1 MWFLTATG
9 QFLSLS
15 FSVPS
20 NVGSV
25 SVFDRK
31 ETYIILQW
39 EKVNNSLNYT
49 YELQYWI
56 KGEPPTLISPTDSLE
71 EHNVTSLSPGTE
83 YFFTLYTVFEGVW
96 SSGYNFSNVTGESH
110 LVCRK
115 DQSLC
120 DKQNNCFWHF
130 SQILN

>member
-1 MWFLTATG
+1 MDRWIAAG
-9 QFLSLS
+9 VKFLSLS

-25 SVFDRK
+25 SVVNRE
-31 ETYIILQW
+31 ETYITLQW
-39 EKVNNSLNYT
+39 EKVNNRSDYT
-49 YELQYWI
+49 YELKYWI
-56 KGEPPTLISPTDSLE
+56 KDEPPTLQSPTDSLE

-120 DKQNNCFWHF
+120 DKQNNCF
-130 SQILN
+130 